1 MKKAT
6 FVEIAPN
13 GRGIGM
19 RFRLEPAHK
28 GAANALYSA
37 LPDGSTV
44 VLAAG
49 PGWGPMSEL
58 DDGDIGILFE
68 APGTVGAEEAFASF
82 GYGAVGTPAPVTRKV
97 TMVWTQA
104 GTAADSREAIVNR
117 ARNGR
122 DEPEVTIEQEG

>member
-19 RFRLEPAHK
+19 RFRLEPAHN
-28 GAANALYSA
+28 GAVNALLSVA
-37 LPDGSTV
+37 GGETAV
-44 VLAAG
+44 FAA
-49 PGWGPMSEL
+49 
-58 DDGDIGILFE
+58 DGDWTPVPAGEAGDGLLFE
-68 APGTVGAEEAFASF
+68 APGAVGAAEAFASL
-82 GYGAVGTPAPVTRKV
+82 GYEAAGTPAPVVRKV

-117 ARNGR
+117 CLTGR
-122 DEPEVTIEQEG
+122 DVPEVKIEQVG